1 MQREKLKKQKL
12 TKKNTETFARGLKK
26 MLFESKGGPIK
37 KVQSTKDALS
47 RKRRASVKRTKA
59 AVGSKGSSVTTK
71 GPAKKVGR
79 LAAGARA
86 YAAQSAGLYLADKMA
101 QTIGKKGQSK
111 MSRLGIKG
119 GAVKSKPAAAK
130 PKMKPSPG
138 MSKGA
143 VEAAKKGAAAANK
156 ASATPKKKVSKVSAP
171 KATKKA
177 PVSAPRSVS
186 STSKPRTSAPK
197 AKSSGGKNPYR
208 MPQGAERK
216 DRMSKVVKELKA
228 MKLSSKKRQ
237 EAQKPKKK
245 MSRNESNLRRRQGR

>member
-1 MQREKLKKQKL
+1 MAKKRKSLLTMQREKLRKQKL

-71 GPAKKVGR
+71 GPAKKGSGVGKG
-79 LAAGARA
+79 LA
-86 YAAQSAGLYLADKMA
+86 QTAGLYLAGKMA
-101 QTIGKKGQSK
+101 ETIGKKGQSK

-119 GAVKSKPAAAK
+119 GAAKSKPATAK
-130 PKMKPSPG
+130 RTGPKVTGQADYTKQQQRLSDAR
-138 MSKGA
+138 SKY
-143 VEAAKKGAAAANK
+143 
-156 ASATPKKKVSKVSAP
+156 PKSAP
-171 KATKKA
+171 KA
-177 PVSAPRSVS
+177 SAPKRK
-186 STSKPRTSAPK
+186 SKPVASAPKARTSAPK
-197 AKSSGGKNPYR
+197 VKSSGSKNQYR
-208 MPQGAERK
+208 VPQGAERK